1 MGARLP
7 APHYFIN
14 WNDVDD
20 RVWWFGYNVIMTV
33 TLDLS
38 ADALGRLRAEAERR
52 GVSLDVL
59 INELASRLPSKLATK
74 NGSKLGIV
82 GLGASTSGR
91 RASEADEML
100 AEGFGQR

>member
-1 MGARLP
+1 MS
-7 APHYFIN
+7 
-14 WNDVDD
+14 
-20 RVWWFGYNVIMTV
+20 V

-38 ADALGRLRAEAERR
+38 EDALSRLEAEAQRR

-59 INELASRLPSKLATK
+59 INELAANLPDRDLPT
-74 NGSKLGIV
+74 GGRTLGLV

-100 AEGFGQR
+100 AEGFGRD